1 MTDRLADALVD
12 AALVHL
18 TGWERSDGVIT
29 ATYAMPTFPAGILLV
44 DRAAELAEAANHH
57 PDINIRWRRV
67 TFLLTTHDS
76 GGLTSKDLSLAEGV
90 HEAALALGWD
100 SAA

>member
-1 MTDRLADALVD
+1 MTDRLPDAAVD
-12 AALVHL
+12 AALVPL
-18 TGWERSDGVIT
+18 PGWVRSDGVIT

-67 TFLLTTHDS
+67 TFMLTTHDS
-76 GGLTSKDLSLAEGV
+76 GGLTEKDLSLARGI
-90 HEAALALGWD
+90 HAAALALGWD
-100 SAA
+100 SAV

>member
-1 MTDRLADALVD
+1 
-12 AALVHL
+12 
-18 TGWERSDGVIT
+18 
-29 ATYAMPTFPAGILLV
+29 MPTFPAGILLV

-67 TFLLTTHDS
+67 TFVLTTHDS
-76 GGLTSKDLSLAEGV
+76 GGLTNKDLSLAQGI
-90 HEAALALGWD
+90 HAAALALGWD